1 MVTKRKNRIV
11 EMDPEHLREIDG
23 VVFDLDSFAR
33 HCAPHPT
40 NRPVPASIP
49 EPADAPSVPPEPQP
63 DADAACASVF
73 DTPQET
79 VPIVPQEV
87 QHAAPAPVF
96 QCDPVHIGW
105 YEIRTELPAY
115 PIMAGAVAPSGI
127 STGMEPVFLSVPSG
141 SGSYVSS
148 YLSLYTTSFTTSFA
162 TSFLT
167 SFTSSFLS
175 SWMAG
180 SFPVSFAG
188 SALSSGVLLAGGYGL
203 ELI

>member
-11 EMDPEHLREIDG
+11 EMDPAHLREIDG

-40 NRPVPASIP
+40 NRPAPAPIP
-49 EPADAPSVPPEPQP
+49 EPADAPSVPPEPQIE
-63 DADAACASVF
+63 AACASVP
-73 DTPQET
+73 DPAQET
-79 VPIVPQEV
+79 APTVPQEAR
-87 QHAAPAPVF
+87 QAAPAPVF
-96 QCDPVHIGW
+96 QCDPVHVGW

-115 PIMAGAVAPSGI
+115 PIMAGAVAPSGVVTGVE
-127 STGMEPVFLSVPSG
+127 STFLSVPCG

-148 YLSLYTTSFTTSFA
+148 YLSSYTVSFTTSFA

-175 SWMAG
+175 SWMTG
-180 SFPVSFAG
+180 SIPG
-188 SALSSGVLLAGGYGL
+188 SGLSSGAFLAGGYGL